1 MTVSELIP
9 KKSHRGKSAAYETT
23 PINWAPTIPGVLMIL
38 IPGEIIALILFPA
51 WRAAFAPWLLLGI
64 SIPFAAWL
72 FFYWKIYLSVFVTR
86 SLDKEQITDPRWKP
100 FTFSGWGNEKMK
112 AQIIES
118 ELESKDLALYLH
130 GYRSS
135 LGRGESRCLH
145 LHDIGF
151 NVVSLDQRGFGEQQG
166 RVDWT
171 ILKVLADIEGL
182 LEEVP
187 KQLGFIPEKFWIYG
201 HSMGGFLTIRL
212 SSHPSSWWENS
223 LKGIILESP
232 ATSFPKIIEKHL
244 PGRMGLAMPW
254 IRHILRREYERI
266 HPDLNVR
273 YANAELPFWGIPN
286 LPTLVV
292 QAKDDEVL
300 GSEHFS
306 LVKQYLSDNSDIHL
320 ADIPHT
326 STVDKP
332 ERQNIVEN
340 WLNEQVNG

>member
-1 MTVSELIP
+1 LTVSNHIP
-9 KKSHRGKSAAYETT
+9 AKSHRGKSAAYENT

-38 IPGEIIALILFPA
+38 IPGEIIALIIFPE
-51 WRAAFAPWLLLGI
+51 WRGDAAPWLLLGI

-86 SLDKEQITDPRWKP
+86 SLDKQQITDPRWRP

-118 ELESKDLALYLH
+118 EDESRDLVLYLH

-135 LGRGESRCLH
+135 LGRGESRCIH
-145 LHDIGF
+145 LHELGF
-151 NVVSLDQRGFGEQQG
+151 NVVGLDQRGFGDQKG

-187 KQLGFIPEKFWIYG
+187 KELGFIPERIWIYG

-212 SSHPSSWWENS
+212 SSYPSSWWEKS

-244 PGRMGLAMPW
+244 PGKMGLAMPW

-273 YANAELPFWGIPN
+273 YANAQLPYWGIPEV
-286 LPTLVV
+286 PTLVV
-292 QAKDDEVL
+292 QAKEDEVL

-306 LVKQYLSDNSDIHL
+306 LIKEHLSHNSEIHL
-320 ADIPHT
+320 VDIPHT
-326 STVDKP
+326 STIDKF
-332 ERQNIVEN
+332 ERQKIVEDWIN
-340 WLNEQVNG
+340 HQING